1 MHPMCPYQCAYH
13 VPGDPRYVPPD
24 DAFRWY
30 LPPDGFLFPPDP
42 NLRQAMVNLL
52 ADTGVRPGSLQTQPE
67 PQCTGE
73 PLPGLVAA
81 STSTDTTPPTSVIT
95 PADGARVAVGIP
107 LTVTGSAADTDGVVA
122 GVQVSI
128 DGRTWQPAVG
138 CESFSYA
145 FTPNALGPL
154 TIRSRAVDDSISWE
168 DPSVGITV
176 NVT

>member
-1 MHPMCPYQCAYH
+1 
-13 VPGDPRYVPPD
+13 
-24 DAFRWY
+24 
-30 LPPDGFLFPPDP
+30 
-42 NLRQAMVNLL
+42 MVNLL
-52 ADTGVRPGSLQTQPE
+52 ADMGVQPGSLQTQPE

-138 CESFSYA
+138 YESFSYA